1 LKPSDLYSNLI
12 EDGQLSFDK
21 EQSILL
27 NKFDELG
34 HALTKRSKSWF
45 GNKKINGL
53 YIRGEVGRGKTQMMD
68 IFFETLDVEKKKRVH
83 FHRFM
88 KNLHDELDNISGQKD
103 PLKIAAKN
111 ISKETEVLCFDE
123 FYVEDI
129 GDAMLLGRFIN
140 ELFENKVTLITTS
153 NTHPDNLYK
162 DGLHRSRF
170 LSAIESIKEN
180 CEIYELNSAQDYRL
194 RTLEQLEIFL
204 IGKKDGGIEELDS
217 NFSELTNN
225 EYQEGRNIQILGRKI
240 KTIKLSKGSVW
251 LSFQELCEGPRSAKD
266 YIEIC
271 SEFHTLFV
279 SHIPI
284 LGGENDDSARR
295 FIALIDECYERNVNL
310 ILALETD
317 LDSLYAGERLIEPF
331 KRTISRL
338 EEMRSRE
345 YLSKPHLI

>member
-1 LKPSDLYSNLI
+1 MWVKLWIVSSTGDHWLAVELQKLESALI
-12 EDGQLSFDK
+12 HEESSMLP
-21 EQSILL
+21 
-27 NKFDELG
+27 
-34 HALTKRSKSWF
+34 T
-45 GNKKINGL
+45 
-53 YIRGEVGRGKTQMMD
+53 
-68 IFFETLDVEKKKRVH
+68 
-83 FHRFM
+83 FM
-88 KNLHDELDNISGQKD
+88 NFTSEFSCT
-103 PLKIAAKN
+103 
-111 ISKETEVLCFDE
+111 KETNGEPHSAQKPLEIWDPPDPVTVKNFNSPST
-123 FYVEDI
+123 F
-129 GDAMLLGRFIN
+129 N

-170 LSAIESIKEN
+170 LTAIESIKEN

-345 YLSKPHLI
+345 YLSKPHLIWLNWL

>member
-1 LKPSDLYSNLI
+1 MS
-12 EDGQLSFDK
+12 
-21 EQSILL
+21 
-27 NKFDELG
+27 
-34 HALTKRSKSWF
+34 
-45 GNKKINGL
+45 
-53 YIRGEVGRGKTQMMD
+53 
-68 IFFETLDVEKKKRVH
+68 
-83 FHRFM
+83 
-88 KNLHDELDNISGQKD
+88 
-103 PLKIAAKN
+103 
-111 ISKETEVLCFDE
+111 
-123 FYVEDI
+123 
-129 GDAMLLGRFIN
+129 
-140 ELFENKVTLITTS
+140 
-153 NTHPDNLYK
+153 
-162 DGLHRSRF
+162 
-170 LSAIESIKEN
+170 N

-225 EYQEGRNIQILGRKI
+225 EYQEDRNIQILGRKI

-251 LSFQELCEGPRSAKD
+251 LSFKELCEGPRSAKD

-284 LGGENDDSARR
+284 LGRESDDSARR

-310 ILALETD
+310 ILSLESD
-317 LDSLYAGERLIEPF
+317 LDSLYAGDRLIEPF

>member
-1 LKPSDLYSNLI
+1 MKPSDLYSSLI
-12 EDGQLSFDK
+12 KDGRLTFDK
-21 EQSILL
+21 EQSVLL
-27 NKFDELG
+27 KKFDELG

-45 GNKKINGL
+45 GNKKIKGL

-68 IFFETLDVEKKKRVH
+68 IFFETLDVDKKKRVH

-88 KNLHDELDNISGQKD
+88 KNLHDELDKISGQKD

-111 ISKETEVLCFDE
+111 IAKETQVLCFDE
-123 FYVEDI
+123 FFVEDI
-129 GDAMLLGRFIN
+129 GDAMLLGRFID
-140 ELFENKVTLITTS
+140 ELFKNNVTLITTS

-170 LSAIESIKEN
+170 LPAIASIKEN
-180 CEIYELNSAQDYRL
+180 CEVSELNSAQDYRL
-194 RTLEQLEIFL
+194 RTLEQLEIFI
-204 IGKKDGGIEELDS
+204 IGKEDEGLKELSS

-225 EYQEGRNIQILGRKI
+225 EYQEGRNIEILGRKI
-240 KTIKLSKGSVW
+240 NTIKLSKGSVW
-251 LSFQELCEGPRSAKD
+251 LSFSALCEGPRSAKD

-271 SEFHTLFV
+271 TEFHTLFV
-279 SHIPI
+279 SGIPI
-284 LGGENDDSARR
+284 LGNDSDDSARR

-310 ILALETD
+310 ILSMEVG
-317 LDSLYAGERLIEPF
+317 LDQLYAGERLYEPF

-345 YLSKPHLI
+345 YLSKPHLV

>member
-1 LKPSDLYSNLI
+1 MKPSDLYSNLI

-53 YIRGEVGRGKTQMMD
+53 YIKGEVGRGKTQMMD

-217 NFSELTNN
+217 NFSELTN
-225 EYQEGRNIQILGRKI
+225 
-240 KTIKLSKGSVW
+240 LS
-251 LSFQELCEGPRSAKD
+251 L
-266 YIEIC
+266 I
-271 SEFHTLFV
+271 
-279 SHIPI
+279 HI
-284 LGGENDDSARR
+284 
-295 FIALIDECYERNVNL
+295 
-310 ILALETD
+310 
-317 LDSLYAGERLIEPF
+317 
-331 KRTISRL
+331 
-338 EEMRSRE
+338 
-345 YLSKPHLI
+345 